1 MADLPLISICIP
13 VYNSDANSLVKSLAE
28 QLVFLEN
35 KVEVIV
41 IDDCSHAEWKRKNED
56 IIRFCRYIVLD
67 ENIGRSKIRNLF
79 LKFAKGDFL
88 LFIDG
93 DSEIISK
100 SYLADYLEFI
110 EKSNPDI
117 LVGGSIYQN
126 EKPKRSHLL
135 RWKYSI
141 YRESKS
147 ATKRETSNSGFKTNN
162 FLIEKKLFSS
172 SPFNE
177 ELKGYGH
184 EDTLFGIQLLQ
195 KKCNIQH
202 LENPVLNKH
211 LDSNSV
217 FLRKTENAILNLL
230 QIYAMRDQYPEIRDI
245 KLICFYEKITQQKLR
260 KIVLLLF
267 QLFRPFVVFFLRN
280 GFFTLWMFDFYK
292 LGLFIRKIKS

>member
-1 MADLPLISICIP
+1 VAELPLISICIP
-13 VYNSDANSLVKSLAE
+13 IYNSDANSLVESLAD
-28 QLVFLEN
+28 QQVFLEN
-35 KVEVIV
+35 KVEIIV
-41 IDDCSHAEWKRKNED
+41 IDDCSQEEWKRKNEALSK
-56 IIRFCRYIVLD
+56 FCRYIALD

-79 LKFAKGDFL
+79 LKFATGDFL

-100 SYLADYLEFI
+100 RYLADYIEFI
-110 EKSNPDI
+110 ETNNPDV
-117 LVGGSIYQN
+117 LVGGSVYQK
-126 EKPKRSHLL
+126 EKPNRSHLL

-147 ATKRETSNSGFKTNN
+147 ATKRETSNLGFKTNN
-162 FLIEKKLFSS
+162 FLIEKELFSS
-172 SPFNE
+172 APFNE

-195 KKCNIQH
+195 KKCKIQH

-211 LDSNSV
+211 LDSNRI
-217 FLRKTENAILNLL
+217 FLKKTENAIVNLL

-245 KLICFYEKITQQKLR
+245 KIIRFYDKITQQNLR

-267 QLFRPFVVFFLRN
+267 QLFRPFVLFFLRN

>member
-1 MADLPLISICIP
+1 VAELPLISICIP
-13 VYNSDANSLVKSLAE
+13 IYNSDANSLVKSLAK
-28 QLVFLEN
+28 QQVFLEN
-35 KVEVIV
+35 KVEIIV
-41 IDDCSHAEWKRKNED
+41 IDDCSQEEWKRKNEALSK
-56 IIRFCRYIVLD
+56 FCRYIALD

-79 LKFAKGDFL
+79 LKFATGDFL

-100 SYLADYLEFI
+100 RYLADYIEFI
-110 EKSNPDI
+110 EKNNPDV
-117 LVGGSIYQN
+117 LVGGSIYQK

-147 ATKRETSNSGFKTNN
+147 ATKRETSNLGFKTNN
-162 FLIEKKLFSS
+162 FLIEKELFSS
-172 SPFNE
+172 APFNE

-195 KKCNIQH
+195 KKCKIQH

-211 LDSNSV
+211 LDSNRI
-217 FLRKTENAILNLL
+217 FLKKTENAILNLL
-230 QIYAMRDQYPEIRDI
+230 QMYAMRDQYPEIRDI
-245 KLICFYEKITQQKLR
+245 KLIRFYEKITQQKLL

-267 QLFRPFVVFFLRN
+267 QLFRPFVIFFLRN
-280 GFFTLWMFDFYK
+280 GIFTLWMFDFYK